1 MAKKKDRAYSR
12 TSRQAV
18 ILLGELIRMKRLE
31 RKMTAVDLADRAG
44 IDRRTLSQI
53 EKGDMGSQIGLVFE
67 VAALVGVDLFG
78 VEPAGLV
85 ALEAR
90 VADKIALLPKLA
102 RPTASKVK
110 DDF

>member
-1 MAKKKDRAYSR
+1 MAKKKDRTYSR

-18 ILLGELIRMKRLE
+18 TLLGELIRMKRLE
-31 RKMTAVDLADRAG
+31 RKMTAADLADRAG
-44 IDRRTLSQI
+44 IDRKTLSQI

-67 VAALVGVDLFG
+67 VAVLVGVDLFG
-78 VEPAGLV
+78 VEPAGLGV
-85 ALEAR
+85 LQGR

-102 RPTASKVK
+102 RPSASEVK